1 MTPVLGLL
9 MLLGVA
15 IGAVATGLP
24 VWSILIGVANIGAGL
39 AVLTGAIEPGI
50 FFALPNRVVGLLE
63 SDLLQALPLFAAMGA
78 LLNRLPL
85 ADTLFRAGLGLSGG
99 SAAGAPASALVLGA
113 VLGPMNGSVSANAI
127 ALTRAVEPGLV
138 RAQVKA
144 ADRIALISVASTL
157 GVLVP
162 PSLVLILL
170 GDAMMAAHTIAL
182 NSTGRMARIINTQD
196 LFRGALLPAALFLIA
211 CLAIATVR
219 SLRRREVA
227 PPRDPLSLRDWITAA
242 ATLCFIATLLAGV
255 TIGAFY
261 AVEAAAMGAVGLC
274 LAGWLGGG
282 LDGVRLRGALDD
294 TIAMTGALLAL
305 LIAATTFTLVFRI
318 LGSDRLIASWM
329 AAAPGGTL
337 GIVLIGLGIVAVAAF
352 VLDAFEI
359 IFVLIPIIMPPVLMR
374 AEDAVWVAVLALL
387 VLQTSFLLPPLGY
400 ALAMTRSSARERA
413 PLSVIARSLAP
424 YLIAQVLIVAAV
436 IAWPALTHP
445 SGSTLATASPPA
457 ASEADIQKRFE
468 QMMPPPLDLPDLGA
482 PKP

>member
-1 MTPVLGLL
+1 VTPILGLL

-15 IGAVATGLP
+15 LGAVTTGLP
-24 VWSILIGVANIGAGL
+24 VWGILIGVANLGAAL
-39 AVLTGAIEPGI
+39 TMLTGAIEPGI

-85 ADTLFRAGLGLSGG
+85 ADTLFRAGLGVSGG
-99 SAAGAPASALVLGA
+99 RPTGAPAAALMLGA

-127 ALTRAVEPGLV
+127 ALTRSVEPGLTRRHV
-138 RAQVKA
+138 RP
-144 ADRIALISVASTL
+144 ADRIALIAVASTL

-182 NSTGRMARIINTQD
+182 NSTGRIARIVNTQD
-196 LFRGALLPAALFLIA
+196 VFRGAMLPAALFLGA
-211 CLAIATVR
+211 CLVIATVR
-219 SLRRREVA
+219 GLRTRGTSTLRE
-227 PPRDPLSLRDWITAA
+227 RLSLRDWITAG

-255 TIGAFY
+255 ASGAFY

-282 LDGVRLRGALDD
+282 LDGPRLRGALDD

-318 LGSDRLIASWM
+318 LGSDKLIASWM
-329 AAAPGGTL
+329 SAAPGGPL
-337 GIVLIGLGIVAVAAF
+337 GIVLLGLGIVALAAF

-359 IFVLIPIIMPPVLMR
+359 IFVLIPIIMPPMLMR
-374 AEDAVWVAVLALL
+374 ADDAVWVAVLTLL

-400 ALAMTRSSARERA
+400 ALMMTRSAASAHA
-413 PLSVIARSLAP
+413 PLGAIAKSLAP
-424 YLIAQVLIVAAV
+424 FLIAQMLIVAAV

-445 SGSTLATASPPA
+445 GRSSQAIATQPT
-457 ASEADIQKRFE
+457 ASEADIQQRFQ
-468 QMMPPPLDLPDLGA
+468 QMMPPPLEMPDLGP
-482 PKP
+482 PKL